1 MSREFA
7 VLHCFFLGNS
17 LSRNSQAV
25 PITYLL
31 MHLKKG
37 PMKSSKFLFALTA
50 FAIAASSHAG
60 TGPTPT
66 PGPGPGPV
74 LLSEGFDNIST
85 LNSSGW
91 EFVNVSTPVGNSWFQ
106 GNSGVFA
113 AHSGAD
119 NSYIGANYL
128 SSKLGS
134 GTVDNWLLSPVLT
147 LSTQSKLSFFART
160 ETAGFTDKLEVRFV
174 SGNSNDVAQY
184 TTLVTTVGANGDF
197 PDAGFTNFVANL
209 PVTGAG
215 RFAFRYTSDA
225 TTANYIGIDTVSV
238 TAVPEPSTYAMMGL
252 GLAALALVRRKAKK
266 A

>member
-1 MSREFA
+1 
-7 VLHCFFLGNS
+7 
-17 LSRNSQAV
+17 
-25 PITYLL
+25 
-31 MHLKKG
+31 
-37 PMKSSKFLFALTA
+37 MKSSKLLFVMTA

-60 TGPTPT
+60 SGPSPI
-66 PGPGPGPV
+66 
-74 LLSEGFDNIST
+74 LLSEGFDNVST

-119 NSYIGANYL
+119 NSYIGANFL
-128 SSKLGS
+128 SSRFGA

-147 LSTQSKLSFFART
+147 LSGQSTLSFFTRT

-174 SGNSNDVAQY
+174 SGNSSDVAQY
-184 TTLVTTVGANGDF
+184 TTLVTTVGSNGDY

-209 PVTGAG
+209 PASGTG

-225 TTANYIGIDTVSV
+225 ASANYIGIDTVSV

-252 GLAALALVRRKAKK
+252 GLAALALMRSKAKK
-266 A
+266 AKKA